1 MLTREGINDPT
12 DLVLAGSMDEIA
24 DGLAAYVDAGVTD
37 LRLGIYAPDDGHG
50 RTTRQALAEWVA

>member
-1 MLTREGINDPT
+1 
-12 DLVLAGSMDEIA
+12 MDEIA

-37 LRLGIYAPDDGHG
+37 LRLGIYAPDDDHG